1 VARAHWKGPTWD
13 PAGPAPASQGTA
25 ASALRVARWATLLPS
40 WVGLRLQ
47 VHDGRQWHPLQVEEG
62 MIGHKAGEF
71 CATRRL
77 PQHRRKKK

>member
-1 VARAHWKGPTWD
+1 MTRASWKGPTWD
-13 PAGPAPASQGTA
+13 PRGPAVSVEASQ
-25 ASALRVARWATLLPS
+25 ASPRVARWATLLPS

-47 VHDGRQWHPLQVEEG
+47 VHDGRRFHPLQVEEN